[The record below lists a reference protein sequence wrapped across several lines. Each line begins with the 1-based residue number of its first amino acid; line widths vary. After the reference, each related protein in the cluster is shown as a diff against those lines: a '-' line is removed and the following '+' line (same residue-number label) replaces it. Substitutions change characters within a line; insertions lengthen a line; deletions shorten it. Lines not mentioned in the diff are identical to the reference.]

1 MLFRSDLSPANLRAH
16 RLDPRGRALRADV
29 RLRKHPQARRTLR
42 SPAES
47 PQAARA
53 RHCHY
58 VLKFPNKDF
67 INIQCYKYSKHMN
80 TPDHLKVMIAP
91 KKFNDHYL
99 EAKK

>member
-1 MLFRSDLSPANLRAH
+1 MFRKRSIKPCSFLKNSILNLSVTKNETKNMH
-16 RLDPRGRALRADV
+16 DKTG
-29 RLRKHPQARRTLR
+29 KSITY
-42 SPAES
+42 
-47 PQAARA
+47 
-53 RHCHY
+53 HY